1 MAPKMFI
8 IFFSAAL
15 AFCMGL
21 RDKLVKAR
29 MAPTI
34 TTMMMAK
41 RKVYPLEFLLNAMV
55 QLSFEN
61 QATAAVKRFSRR
73 RMLASMT

>member
-29 MAPTI
+29 IAPTN
-34 TTMMMAK
+34 TTIKMAK

-55 QLSFEN
+55 QL
-61 QATAAVKRFSRR
+61 RFRIRR
-73 RMLASMT
+73 QQP